1 MEMTEGLVIIGAGQ
15 AGLQLAASL
24 RERGYEEPIVLV
36 GEEAVPPYQRP
47 PLSKTFLTGETAAA
61 SLFLRSPSFY
71 DSHHL
76 TLLTDERAIGIDR
89 TARRI
94 ALASGRRLAFRKLAL
109 TTGAAARIPPL
120 PGIDRPGVAAL
131 RTLADAEMLR
141 TNLQKATEIVIIGGG
156 FIGLETAAAARKLGK
171 SVTVLEALPRLLARV
186 VAPIVSDFYAEAHRR
201 RGIAVRTNVTVAALE
216 GDASGIRAVRLAD
229 GTRIAADLVILGTG
243 ALPRTE
249 LAEAL
254 GLACQGGIL
263 VDRFARTS
271 CFEVVAAGDCT
282 VHRDLDGRMAR
293 LESVENAIDQ
303 AKVAA
308 ATILGLSEPFS
319 VVPWFWSDQGDLK
332 LQIAGYNGGYDRIVL
347 RGDPATE
354 SFSVLYYRRD
364 QLLAVDSINR
374 PADYA
379 AARRL
384 LAARVHVPLA
394 EAADASVPLKKWLA
408 QRSVS
413 P

>member
-15 AGLQLAASL
+15 AGLQLATEL
-24 RERGYEEPIVLV
+24 RARGYEEPIVLV
-36 GEEAVPPYQRP
+36 GKEAVPPYQRP
-47 PLSKTFLTGETAAA
+47 PLSKSFLTGETQAAA
-61 SLFLRSPSFY
+61 LFLRPPGFY
-71 DSHHL
+71 DSHRIS
-76 TLLTDERAIGIDR
+76 LLTEERAVGIDR

-94 ALASGRRLAFRKLAL
+94 ALASGRTLSFRKLAL
-109 TTGAAARIPPL
+109 TTGAAARIPSL
-120 PGIDRPGVAAL
+120 PGIDYPGVAAL
-131 RTLADAEMLR
+131 RTLADAESLR
-141 TNLQKATEIVIIGGG
+141 AHLQKASEVVVIGGG

-201 RGIAVRTNVTVAALE
+201 RGIVVRTNVTVAALE

-229 GTRIAADLVILGTG
+229 GTRLAADLVILGTG

-263 VDRFARTS
+263 VDRYARTS
-271 CFEVVAAGDCT
+271 SSEIVAAGDCT
-282 VHRDLDGRMAR
+282 VHRDLDGRAAR
-293 LESVENAIDQ
+293 LESVQNAIDQ

-308 ATILGLSEPFS
+308 ATLLGLFEPFS
-319 VVPWFWSDQGDLK
+319 AVPWFWSDQGDLK
-332 LQIAGYNGGYDRIVL
+332 LQIAGYNGGYDRLVL

-354 SFSVLYYRRD
+354 SFSVLYYRQE

-384 LAARVHVPLA
+384 LAARISVPPA
-394 EAADASVPLKKWLA
+394 EAADPSVPLKKWLA
-408 QRSVS
+408 N
-413 P
+413 PG